1 MARLLKEFQQ
11 LAEFKIKNIISQGTD
26 HLNNDNYTDAKIA
39 FEKAISMDKSN
50 KSTYIDIQTKY
61 LKKGRLDDAYYFTKL
76 AIQNNFDT
84 ENMKTILSEI
94 ESRLEVIKMDFY
106 INQNEECELPKKILA
121 LISDEEILTDVV
133 WNNSTVD
140 TSKLGTS
147 IYEGKLEEYGR
158 KIELRVTV
166 KEREK
171 NKISAYVQ
179 NIYNVNGK
187 WYLDYIQINFHMNGL
202 YSPYDS
208 TATIAA
214 LIDGETPNFSGFYIK
229 RLTQFSKTIELSS
242 NVELYIC
249 AHRLDYPNSLS
260 SADLVKVDFEKFKLL
275 NTTSGRAI
283 CNLFFENDNIT
294 RVEEIFTP

>member
-1 MARLLKEFQQ
+1 MIKKLVFIVSLTFI
-11 LAEFKIKNIISQGTD
+11 LAFTGCTPTRKSITLRDDVKKDFLNQENEIKNIISQGTD

-187 WYLDYIQINFHMNGL
+187 WYLDYIQLEFG
-202 YSPYDS
+202 
-208 TATIAA
+208 
-214 LIDGETPNFSGFYIK
+214 K
-229 RLTQFSKTIELSS
+229 
-242 NVELYIC
+242 
-249 AHRLDYPNSLS
+249 
-260 SADLVKVDFEKFKLL
+260 
-275 NTTSGRAI
+275 
-283 CNLFFENDNIT
+283 
-294 RVEEIFTP
+294 